1 MNSYYN
7 VIDNSTYL
15 AHYGV
20 LGMKWGIR
28 RTPEQLGHRTI
39 KAGTTFYRSTLT
51 PDDNKDTNKYV
62 TYTEPDRDNYRG
74 SKSFL
79 RSMSKDGSLYET
91 TYVAVKDI
99 VAPSYKETVDIVMD
113 TIKRGNNSKLFEEG
127 CKDYF
132 TKTSTDL
139 YLDYAKSELMKKNKS
154 FSDADIR
161 KLAEKSAREDVEKH
175 YSELLQSKGVINTV
189 FNIMGGNSQL
199 RNEVAKTAKEKGF
212 DAISDLHGVGIR
224 KNINSKYTQIGID
237 PLIVIDTET
246 ALQKL
251 STVKVD
257 DATAVA
263 ASNKFQAW
271 LIRINS

>member
-1 MNSYYN
+1 MNRLH
-7 VIDNSTYL
+7 DYL
-15 AHYGV
+15 CHYGV

-51 PDDNKDTNKYV
+51 ADDNKDIHKYV
-62 TYTEPDRDNYRG
+62 TYTEPDRDNYRS

-79 RSMSKDGSLYET
+79 RSMSKDGSIYET

-99 VAPSYKETVDIVMD
+99 VAPSYKETVDIVTD
-113 TIKRGNNSKLFEEG
+113 TIKRGNNSKLFQEG

-132 TKTSTDL
+132 ATIATNT
-139 YLDYAKSELMKKNKS
+139 YLDYAKSELTKKNKS
-154 FSDADIR
+154 FTDADVR
-161 KLAEKSAREDVEKH
+161 KFAEKSAREDVEKH
-175 YSELLQSKGVINTV
+175 YSELLQNKGAIDTIFNVIA
-189 FNIMGGNSQL
+189 GNSQL

-212 DAISDLHGVGIR
+212 DAISDFHGVAVR
-224 KNINSKYTQIGID
+224 QSINSKYTQIGID

-246 ALQKL
+246 ALQKV

-257 DATAVA
+257 DATAIA

-271 LIRINS
+271 LMQVNR